1 MPDELYD
8 DEGRTP
14 SQAQMDSQTQAQAA
28 LAAQQTI
35 GALKMAG
42 QQIVQAVNEGAD
54 RETAREILGRMDA
67 IAQGESFEGED
78 TEVYANYQRFMRTH
92 QRGPERAASSAA
104 AASAARTPVVNKANK
119 NKARQDYHEGKTN
132 VYPG

>member
-1 MPDELYD
+1 MAQELYD

-54 RETAREILGRMDA
+54 RETAREILGAMDA
-67 IAQGESFEGED
+67 IAQGQGYEGQD

-92 QRGPERAASSAA
+92 QRGPERAASSTRAA
-104 AASAARTPVVNKANK
+104 PAAQTPAVNKASK
-119 NKARQDYHEGKTN
+119 DKARRDYHEGRTN